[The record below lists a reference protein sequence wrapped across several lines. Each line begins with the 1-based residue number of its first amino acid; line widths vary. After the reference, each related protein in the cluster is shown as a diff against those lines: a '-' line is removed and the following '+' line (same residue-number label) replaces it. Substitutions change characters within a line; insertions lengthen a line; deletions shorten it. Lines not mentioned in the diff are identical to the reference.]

1 MQLLKDIYPQY
12 ADDVDF
18 YAIGMFPGNDV
29 ALFEEFGKKRGY
41 TFPVAVP
48 RSEILESLKVTIQ
61 STKIA
66 FDANGTIIHRHGMG
80 RGNPEIWHEVFAA
93 LTKSGGKS

>member
-29 ALFEEFGKKRGY
+29 ALFEEFGVKRGY

-48 RSEILESLKVTIQ
+48 RSGILEALKVTIQ

-66 FDANGTIIHRHGMG
+66 FDTNGIITHRNGMG
-80 RGNPEIWHEVFAA
+80 KGDPETWHQVFTE
-93 LTKSGGKS
+93 LSSSS